1 MQQGILMADVA
12 AALEIP
18 YYIFSTAA
26 DVQRINYIIEKY
38 PNMKSIFV
46 RIVFYMQNWTTYAKV
61 SKSDDGVIIFELPID
76 LKTEFDM
83 VDVNDTGRI
92 VREILDNSEKF
103 VGQIIDVCGD
113 VMRFEDVA
121 KIFTK
126 VTGIPAISKT
136 LGEEEFRAR
145 LNWLPKNAQTDLID
159 MYTWFELY
167 GSYSKENQWKN
178 EQIVTKLNT
187 FEDWLRTT
195 GWKGE

>member
-1 MQQGILMADVA
+1 MQQAILMADVA

-18 YYIFSTAA
+18 YYIFSTPA
-26 DVQRINYIIEKY
+26 DVERINYIIEKY

-61 SKSDDGVIIFELPID
+61 SKSDDGGIIFELPID

-92 VREILDNSEKF
+92 VREILDNSKKF
-103 VGQIIDVCGD
+103 VGQIINVCGD
-113 VMRFEDVA
+113 VIRFEDVA

-136 LGEEEFRAR
+136 FKKCS
-145 LNWLPKNAQTDLID
+145 N
-159 MYTWFELY
+159 
-167 GSYSKENQWKN
+167 
-178 EQIVTKLNT
+178 
-187 FEDWLRTT
+187 
-195 GWKGE
+195 

>member
-1 MQQGILMADVA
+1 MADVA

-18 YYIFSTAA
+18 YYIFSTPA
-26 DVQRINYIIEKY
+26 DVERISDGKL
-38 PNMKSIFV
+38 
-46 RIVFYMQNWTTYAKV
+46 IVFYMQNWTTYAKV

-92 VREILDNSEKF
+92 VREILDNSKKF

-136 LGEEEFRAR
+136 LGEEEFQKMLKLILLTCIHG
-145 LNWLPKNAQTDLID
+145 LNFMVHTQKKINGKT
-159 MYTWFELY
+159 
-167 GSYSKENQWKN
+167 N
-178 EQIVTKLNT
+178 
-187 FEDWLRTT
+187 R
-195 GWKGE
+195 